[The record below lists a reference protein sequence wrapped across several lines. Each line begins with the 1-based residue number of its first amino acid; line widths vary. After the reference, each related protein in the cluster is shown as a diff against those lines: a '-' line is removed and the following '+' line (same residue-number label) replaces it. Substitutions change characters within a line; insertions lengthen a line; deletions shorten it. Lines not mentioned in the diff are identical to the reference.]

1 MGCFCLRPGALAD
14 QLLTRLFQQTDTAK
28 HGQKRKQERRQRR
41 NGSARWSSRR
51 SAGSPPDRDC
61 GLFEPYILIRSAE
74 GIGRRRRGSERTK
87 GDRMQHNSEYQTL
100 DDGKR
105 DQRGS
110 EGIEAKAAEKQ
121 QKNRQSENRQKRR
134 LKKNGF

>member
-1 MGCFCLRPGALAD
+1 MGCFCLRRGALAD

-61 GLFEPYILIRSAE
+61 GLFEPCIPSKPPEEFGTRCRRSATAE
-74 GIGRRRRGSERTK
+74 DKRV
-87 GDRMQHNSEYQTL
+87 QHNSDYETISR
-100 DDGKR
+100 GKQ

-110 EGIEAKAAEKQ
+110 EGIEAKAVENQ